1 MASAGFTLLIKTVHC
16 MIKDSVFSRGTLL
29 LADEMSGQTIT
40 AVNRVVLV
48 KDTSNS
54 IVFKLPFVF
63 ADLFGFSRLL
73 SRLFRLDRLNLLYQ
87 DLENLVFLRYG
98 RVYHYSRL
106 DNLLTKCFKL
116 SYTRNILVGASTIG
130 PAGELIFGDYGAKGK
145 SQGVVVYRSLD
156 KGKYWE
162 EIFKFPVG
170 SVKQILAINWDRHS
184 SSFWVNTGDEIGEC
198 FFWRFDKNFE
208 LVEKLGD
215 GSLIYRAISIWF
227 AKGKISWVS
236 NNPVNGSKLYSL
248 DLVNRDLEAGEDI
261 DGSVWY
267 SKTLSDGQ
275 VLLTTCAED
284 LGWKSDNGV
293 KLLASK
299 TTNNFRVIG
308 YYPKDR
314 FSKRLFRFGIGSFPL
329 GDMSANKVFINL
341 EAVEKYDG
349 KIVMVDLDEG

>member
-1 MASAGFTLLIKTVHC
+1 MMQDNA
-16 MIKDSVFSRGTLL
+16 FSSGTLL
-29 LADEMSGQTIT
+29 LSDEISGQTIS
-40 AVNRVVLV
+40 AVNRVVIV
-48 KDTSNS
+48 KDISNS

-87 DLENLVFLRYG
+87 DVENLVFLRYG
-98 RVYHYSRL
+98 RVYHYNRL
-106 DNLLTKCFKL
+106 DNLLTKSFKL
-116 SYTRNILVGASTIG
+116 AYTRNILVGASTVG

-145 SQGVVVYRSLD
+145 SQGVAVYRSLN

-162 EIFKFPVG
+162 EIYKFPVG
-170 SVKQILAINWDRHS
+170 SVKQILTINWDSHN
-184 SSFWVNTGDEIGEC
+184 SSFWVNTGDETGEC
-198 FFWRFDKNFE
+198 FFWRFDRNFE

-215 GSLIYRAISIWF
+215 GSLIYRAISVWF
-227 AKGKISWVS
+227 TKGKISWVS

-248 DLVNRDLEAGEDI
+248 DFINRDLEVGEGI

-267 SKTLSDGQ
+267 SKTLADGE

-284 LGWKSDNGV
+284 LGWESDNAV

-299 TTNNFRVIG
+299 TLYNFRVIG
-308 YYPKDR
+308 CYPKDR
-314 FSKRLFRFGIGSFPL
+314 FPKRLFRFGIGSFPQ
-329 GDMSANKVFINL
+329 GRMSANKVFINL

-349 KIVMVDLDEG
+349 KIVSVNLYEE